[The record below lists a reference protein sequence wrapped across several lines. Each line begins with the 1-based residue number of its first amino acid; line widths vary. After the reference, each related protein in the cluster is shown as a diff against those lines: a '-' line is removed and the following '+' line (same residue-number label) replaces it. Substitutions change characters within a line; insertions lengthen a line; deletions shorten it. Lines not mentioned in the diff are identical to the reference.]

1 MSRETVTHTKCD
13 RCGKGSLGDDESLV
27 IHGWFLSETSQV
39 CPSCTDEALT
49 AGFYF
54 AEGIAAAI
62 EAERL
67 AREHGW
73 EQRAIAVQTI
83 PLRERCWHERRSGE

>member
-1 MSRETVTHTKCD
+1 MSRETVVRTTCD
-13 RCGKGSLGDDESLV
+13 RCGKCSVAGDESLK
-27 IHGWFLSETSQV
+27 IYGWILTADVHV
-39 CPSCTDEALT
+39 CSDCTDEALA

-67 AREHGW
+67 TREYGW
-73 EQRAIAVQTI
+73 ERRVIACATVADWDETEQKWVM
-83 PLRERCWHERRSGE
+83 R

>member
-1 MSRETVTHTKCD
+1 MSRETVVQTTCD
-13 RCGKGSLGDDESLV
+13 RCGKCSVADDASLV
-27 IHGWFLSETSQV
+27 IYGWIITEGSQV
-39 CPSCTDEALT
+39 CSDCTDEALT

-67 AREHGW
+67 AQEHGW
-73 EQRAIAVQTI
+73 V
-83 PLRERCWHERRSGE
+83 RCTCETTGPGECPVFEESKR

>member
-1 MSRETVTHTKCD
+1 MSRETVVQTTCD
-13 RCGKGSLGDDESLV
+13 RCGKCSVADDASLV
-27 IHGWFLSETSQV
+27 IYGWIITEGSQV
-39 CPSCTDEALT
+39 CSDCTDEALT

-67 AREHGW
+67 AQEHGW

-83 PLRERCWHERRSGE
+83 ADWDEATQKWVMR